1 MRSLLRRHI
10 DFFAASSLNLAA
22 AMQDWIDVM
31 VKDDVKVKVAVFV
44 RLRRVIMRGP
54 PNSFPLPLELLMTD
68 GHHNRQEYQS

>member
-31 VKDDVKVKVAVFV
+31 VKDDVKVKVAVFCMM
-44 RLRRVIMRGP
+44 LR
-54 PNSFPLPLELLMTD
+54 
-68 GHHNRQEYQS
+68 